1 MENQIYNAMNG
12 TINAELKNELKEL
25 FGESVSFKLQ
35 AHAEGNWVLWNL
47 FTECG
52 KATLCI
58 IDKLIYDLTPSKI
71 TAFEKLIEKHNLQV
85 WGIDGEYACLKYA
98 EAC

>member
-12 TINAELKNELKEL
+12 TISAELKKELKEL
-25 FGESVSFKLQ
+25 FGESVCFKLE
-35 AHAEGNWVLWNL
+35 AHQNENWVLWNL
-47 FTECG
+47 FLEGG

-71 TAFEKLIEKHNLQV
+71 TAFENLIEKHKLQV
-85 WGIDGEYACLKYA
+85 WGIDADYACLKYA